1 MTTPS
6 TVTDLGLRRTP
17 PLPGQVLSWPT
28 RAADAA
34 TQGTL
39 ALDLTAT
46 EPLPSGQM
54 RAAVPD
60 PPPADAAMQ
69 AMARRFLQAV
79 VEMVGADRPVV
90 QLLRWST
97 PEVYEQVCRRADA
110 VAAGTDS
117 IHRSRTGRARVV
129 SVHVSRP
136 DAAVAE
142 VAAHVRHD
150 GRSRALAARLEQR
163 GDRWLCTALQM
174 G

>member
-1 MTTPS
+1 MEPLAPS
-6 TVTDLGLRRTP
+6 HELAAAP
-17 PLPGQVLSWPT
+17 EAA
-28 RAADAA
+28 AADAA
-34 TQGTL
+34 L
-39 ALDLTAT
+39 
-46 EPLPSGQM
+46 
-54 RAAVPD
+54 
-60 PPPADAAMQ
+60 Q
-69 AMARRFLQAV
+69 ARARRFLQAV

-136 DAAVAE
+136 AAAVAE

-163 GDRWLCTALQM
+163 GDRWLCTALRM